1 MKKTLMAAALALCA
15 GVWAEDTARVT
26 APGGATADYTTLQA
40 ALDACTGGETVLLLD
55 DVSVAGRL
63 NVDKSVTLDLG
74 GHVLSNQSGWFI
86 VPADGADGLVIKN
99 GTVHSADCCIAFDGS
114 TSTVYATNVTFTG
127 VCILYGRSAGL
138 LDLQEDCVCR
148 TSFLCSSWSYSG
160 CALNVRGG
168 VMAPTGNIYD
178 REGSYG
184 TKLLVYGGSF
194 THNPEL
200 WISPDCIVEEEQ
212 HTVHGIACAYRVRA
226 ATEGDV
232 HASVTSAD
240 GTRTTGYASFLLAY
254 AASAAGETI
263 TLLSD
268 VALVSPVIVT
278 KGVAINLNGHSIAS
292 SANLFEMDA
301 GGSGFTVMNGT
312 CEAVQTFLSPHASF
326 ANGTMTV
333 SNCTV
338 RAKHFAQGG
347 NGMVAF
353 VDGEVTCDYLTSRS
367 SALALTFANATV
379 AVVHSVNDGAGPSS
393 ASMTLS
399 RGRYSFDATAYLASG
414 FAQVLED
421 HDVNG
426 VNCRYK
432 VLPSAEAGTLDAA
445 VAISADGTVTNAYA
459 TVAEAISAC
468 VAGGTVR
475 LLQSCTFSRS
485 LSVPRNMT
493 IDLNGLTLRNQEGNF
508 IQPAAGVTLDMRDGT
523 MYGTVSLFNVNA
535 DAAVTVNVTN
545 CTISGTCPVWGKGT
559 LNLYDVSMWNMSI
572 FGSCNGSATMNVY
585 GGFYTFGRW
594 KDGTPTN
601 GTKFYVH
608 SGMFMS
614 HPAEGKVGTRVVAD
628 TSRIFYDPQTRD
640 GTSYPYSV
648 LPDDTTFDWMVE
660 AVYDDAAYTNLT
672 TALAVAH
679 GSGGHVVMTAD
690 VNHAAKTAAK
700 TGSVWLD
707 LGGHVLSHNSDLFS
721 VEKQGEIRITN
732 GTLRELET
740 GKSAFKIAEG
750 SSLEMDATAKI
761 DGSAGKTTCGFWI
774 PGKNASILLNG
785 TSVSTTRLVSWSA
798 DGAGTSFDICGD
810 GTNTCSL
817 IFWPGSSLP
826 SGASLT
832 IRGGY
837 WAVDPALYVTNNHV
851 ILYRAAATP
860 CKWQVKPWAAI
871 CTDGWSFDLPT
882 EAATVTGA
890 CAAPPAGP
898 VTVSLTGT
906 VPTRKTLL
914 ADLTGLTFS
923 SGGYA
928 DLSFVRNASLPA
940 SIQVSYE
947 NGRLYAWEAKGTLIV
962 FQ

>member
-1 MKKTLMAAALALCA
+1 MSNDAQRPEPAPNGEPCKESFRFDAAKRIKHTRDFQR
-15 GVWAEDTARVT
+15 VYEFRARV
-26 APGGATADYTTLQA
+26 YN
-40 ALDACTGGETVLLLD
+40 ERMTV
-55 DVSVAGRL
+55 
-63 NVDKSVTLDLG
+63 
-74 GHVLSNQSGWFI
+74 
-86 VPADGADGLVIKN
+86 
-99 GTVHSADCCIAFDGS
+99 CC
-114 TSTVYATNVTFTG
+114 
-127 VCILYGRSAGL
+127 R
-138 LDLQEDCVCR
+138 
-148 TSFLCSSWSYSG
+148 
-160 CALNVRGG
+160 
-168 VMAPTGNIYD
+168 PTGD
-178 REGSYG
+178 GQPARLGLSVSRKVG
-184 TKLLVYGGSF
+184 KAV
-194 THNPEL
+194 
-200 WISPDCIVEEEQ
+200 V
-212 HTVHGIACAYRVRA
+212 RVRWKRLIREA
-226 ATEGDV
+226 FRLQYRQIPQGFDYV
-232 HASVTSAD
+232 VVPKRQDSV
-240 GTRTTGYASFLLAY
+240 
-254 AASAAGETI
+254 
-263 TLLSD
+263 
-268 VALVSPVIVT
+268 P
-278 KGVAINLNGHSIAS
+278 K
-292 SANLFEMDA
+292 
-301 GGSGFTVMNGT
+301 
-312 CEAVQTFLSPHASF
+312 
-326 ANGTMTV
+326 
-333 SNCTV
+333 
-338 RAKHFAQGG
+338 
-347 NGMVAF
+347 
-353 VDGEVTCDYLTSRS
+353 
-367 SALALTFANATV
+367 
-379 AVVHSVNDGAGPSS
+379 
-393 ASMTLS
+393 
-399 RGRYSFDATAYLASG
+399 
-414 FAQVLED
+414 
-421 HDVNG
+421 
-426 VNCRYK
+426 
-432 VLPSAEAGTLDAA
+432 
-445 VAISADGTVTNAYA
+445 YA

-871 CTDGWSFDLPT
+871 CADGWTFDLPM
-882 EAATVTGA
+882 EAATVTGT

-898 VTVSLTGT
+898 ITVSLAGT
-906 VPTRKTLL
+906 IPTRKTLL
-914 ADLTGLTFS
+914 ADLSGLTFS